1 MKRKSLCVEGNI
13 GADDILQMCLKTKK
27 LAVTF
32 VDMWRKTILCNV
44 MLAQLLVLICNCFFF
59 RVLHWQ

>member
-13 GADDILQMCLKTKK
+13 GADDILQMCLKTKNWQLHLLTCGEK
-27 LAVTF
+27 
-32 VDMWRKTILCNV
+32 RILCYASSTTH
-44 MLAQLLVLICNCFFF
+44 LQLFFFF